1 MLLPQLLERK
11 LSVRFFWG
19 VPPPPPSVP
28 SPRCP
33 LPLFAWVAER
43 PPSPPLAPNQEGRR
57 QSRTTERQRGCA
69 LLYARRGRSATLPL
83 CFAPVRPTFPH
94 LVHLPCPHPPS
105 LPAPPCRVVSAGRRA
120 GSAPY
125 CYFRDLF
132 FFLGRC
138 RPFLT
143 NCLCAYVKLFR
154 LSCSTCEALRNFPRI
169 RFRPDVD
176 ISRRQRLVRAV

>member
-1 MLLPQLLERK
+1 M
-11 LSVRFFWG
+11 SVRFFGGGSSSSSFRALSLLPSASVCLGLRAASLPPFGAQPGRKAAVPDDRATAWLCAPLCKAG
-19 VPPPPPSVP
+19 EKRNFAALFRTCQADIPPSRAPAVPPP
-28 SPRCP
+28 
-33 LPLFAWVAER
+33 
-43 PPSPPLAPNQEGRR
+43 
-57 QSRTTERQRGCA
+57 
-69 LLYARRGRSATLPL
+69 
-83 CFAPVRPTFPH
+83 
-94 LVHLPCPHPPS
+94 PPS

-132 FFLGRC
+132 FFLGRF